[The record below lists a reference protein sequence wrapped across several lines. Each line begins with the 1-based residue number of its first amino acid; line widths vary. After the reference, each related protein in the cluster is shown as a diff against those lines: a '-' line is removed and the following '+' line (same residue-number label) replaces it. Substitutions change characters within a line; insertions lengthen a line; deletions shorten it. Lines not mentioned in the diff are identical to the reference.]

1 LFIHYTRNK
10 YNLILKNDDVEYKTI
25 TNIPFEKNLS
35 EYEIQATNPGNI
47 EGYTFS
53 GWFEDTA

>member
-1 LFIHYTRNK
+1 M
-10 YNLILKNDDVEYKTI
+10 NDDVEYKTI
-25 TNIPFEKNLS
+25 ESIPFEKELS
-35 EYEIQATNPGNI
+35 EYEAQATNPGEK